1 MILVPLLNPKFAI
14 ELAAVLC
21 ELRVRGTSSRRTI
34 IHPTMLYVS
43 LLVEALRARPVLMFW
58 VAALSQA
65 ILWVLLPTL
74 IYAAPPGDVPLVLA
88 TGHEWLLGSPS
99 GPPLSYWL
107 AEIAFDLFGR
117 RMLGVYLLSQACV
130 VVTFWAVFALGRSI
144 VGARHAVMAVL
155 LMVGVTAFSVPTL
168 DFGPA
173 VLAMP
178 LIALAVLHLWRAL
191 GETRRRY
198 WFAVGIELGL
208 LVLTTYAGL
217 IFVALVVLF
226 VAATA
231 RGRAV
236 LKTIEPWA
244 AVLIIVVIA
253 LPHLVWLE
261 RAGAQPLPSLAGL
274 SRLMV
279 ADGRAVAWLRLVG
292 WLASAHAGMLV
303 LLVTAGGLRVG
314 QRAPAPAFE
323 RDPPAPLAKTFV
335 YYFAL
340 VPGLVATVL
349 AVVLDIPMP
358 FGKAGPLVVFSGLAV
373 VLAAGDV
380 IHLYRQRIVGVA
392 WLALLAAPLAVTLAA
407 VALGPW
413 MIPVD
418 LETGRPAAA
427 MAEFF
432 TDSFHRRTGRPLRI
446 VAGDIDNAGL
456 VAAYSPDRPSLYLVG
471 APERTPWVTDKDM
484 REQGAIVIWPS
495 ADTAGTPPA
504 AITARFP
511 DLVPEVPRSFERAV
525 QGRLPL
531 LRIGWALI
539 RPAVGPAGR

>member
-1 MILVPLLNPKFAI
+1 
-14 ELAAVLC
+14 
-21 ELRVRGTSSRRTI
+21 
-34 IHPTMLYVS
+34 MLYVS

-58 VAALSQA
+58 VAALAQA
-65 ILWVLLPTL
+65 LVWVLLPTL

-88 TGHEWLLGSPS
+88 TGHEWRLGSPA
-99 GPPLSYWL
+99 GPPLAYWL
-107 AEIAFDLFGR
+107 GEIAFDLFGH
-117 RMLGVYLLSQACV
+117 RMLGVYVLSQACV
-130 VVTFWAVFALGRSI
+130 VATYWAVFALGRAV

-155 LMVGVTAFSVPTL
+155 LMVGVTAFTVPTL

-178 LIALAVLHLWRAL
+178 LIALAVLHLWRAI

-198 WFAVGIELGL
+198 WFAVGVELGL
-208 LVLTTYAGL
+208 LVLTAYAGL

-236 LKTIEPWA
+236 LGTIEPWA
-244 AVLIIVVIA
+244 AGLIVVVIA
-253 LPHLVWLE
+253 FPHLIWLE
-261 RAGAQPLPSLAGL
+261 RAGVNPLPGLGGL
-274 SRLMV
+274 SHLMD

-292 WLASAHAGMLV
+292 WLAAAHAGVMV
-303 LLVTAGGLRVG
+303 LLVIAGGVRTG
-314 QRAPAPAFE
+314 PRAAAPAFE
-323 RDPPAPLAKTFV
+323 RDPPPPLAKAFV

-349 AVVLDIPMP
+349 AVVLDAPIP
-358 FGKAGPLVVFSGLAV
+358 FAAAGPLVVFSGLAV
-373 VLAAGDV
+373 VMAAGDA
-380 IHLYRQRIVGVA
+380 IHLYRQRIVGLA
-392 WLALLAAPLAVTLAA
+392 WLALLLAPPAVTVAA

-413 MIPVD
+413 TIPID

-432 TDSFHRRTGRPLRI
+432 TDSFQRRTGRPLRI
-446 VAGDIDNAGL
+446 VAGDADNAGL
-456 VAAYSPDRPSLYLVG
+456 VALRSPDRPSLYLVG
-471 APERTPWVTDKDM
+471 APERTPWVTDNDI
-484 REQGAIVIWPS
+484 RENGAVVMWPS

-539 RPAVGPAGR
+539 RPASTAGR

>member
-1 MILVPLLNPKFAI
+1 
-14 ELAAVLC
+14 
-21 ELRVRGTSSRRTI
+21 
-34 IHPTMLYVS
+34 MLYVS
-43 LLVEALRARPVLMFW
+43 LLVEALRARPVVMFW

-65 ILWVLLPTL
+65 IIWAVLPTL

-88 TGHEWLLGSPS
+88 IGHEWVLGSPS

-107 AEIAFDLFGR
+107 AEIAFDLFGH
-117 RMLGVYLLSQACV
+117 RMLGVYVLSQACV

-155 LMVGVTAFSVPTL
+155 LMVGIAAFSVPTL

-178 LIALAVLHLWRAL
+178 LIGLAVMHLWRAV

-198 WFAVGIELGL
+198 WFAVGVELGL
-208 LVLTTYAGL
+208 LMLTTYAGL
-217 IFVALVVLF
+217 IFVALVALF
-226 VAATA
+226 VAATT

-236 LKTIEPWA
+236 LGTIEPWA
-244 AVLIIVVIA
+244 AGLIVVVVA
-253 LPHLVWLE
+253 FPHLAWMD
-261 RAGAQPLPSLAGL
+261 RAGVNPLPSLAGL

-292 WLASAHAGMLV
+292 WLASVHAGLLV
-303 LLVTAGGLRVG
+303 LLVIAGGVRVG
-314 QRAPAPAFE
+314 GRAPAPAFE
-323 RDPPAPLAKTFV
+323 RDPPPPLARAFV

-340 VPGLVATVL
+340 VPGLVATAL

-358 FGKAGPLVVFSGLAV
+358 FGAAGPLVVFSGLAV
-373 VLAAGDV
+373 VMAAGDV
-380 IHLYRQRIVGVA
+380 IHLYRQRILGVA
-392 WLALLAAPLAVTLAA
+392 WLALLAAAPAVTLAA

-413 MIPVD
+413 TIPVD
-418 LETGRPAAA
+418 LETGRPATA

-446 VAGDIDNAGL
+446 VAGDADNAGL
-456 VAAYSPDRPSLYLVG
+456 VALGSPDRPSLYLVG
-471 APERTPWVTDKDM
+471 APERTPWVTDKDISE
-484 REQGAIVIWPS
+484 RGAIVMWPS

-504 AITARFP
+504 AIAARFP
-511 DLVPEVPRSFERAV
+511 GLVPEVPRSFERAV

-539 RPAVGPAGR
+539 RPAASAAQR